1 MLTAISQVQLWGNN
15 TPGHGVYAPDEV
27 KTTFRLMGVLRSLNL
42 IKSST
47 LREATKRNRVAMMVI
62 KRLSDEP

>member
-1 MLTAISQVQLWGNN
+1 MLTAISKVQLWGNN
-15 TPGHGVYAPDEV
+15 TPGYGVYAPDEV